1 MTLPSPKTGESD
13 REQRSDKGS
22 RHKADPLPA
31 PRADLP
37 RSEGDSGDTAPTRPP
52 ALDPLAA
59 LRRHWPEYAIE
70 GWALGMFMVSASVA
84 TVLLYDPRS
93 PAFHLIDNEFWKRAL
108 MALAMAGTAVAII
121 YSRWGKRSG
130 AHMNPAFTL
139 SFWVMGKINAV
150 DAIYYAVFQFAGGV
164 AGSLLSYVL
173 TAGLL
178 ADPQAN
184 WAATVPGPDGVP
196 AALLSELIIAFILMF
211 VVAVMLNSRFDQLT
225 GLAAGCLIFL
235 YVLYEAPYSGFGM
248 NPARSF
254 ASALPSGTW
263 TAFWIYL
270 VAPPLGMLAAVFV
283 HNYLLGMPNE
293 FTQPKLNP
301 NHVTRCIHCGFEP
314 PAAEQ
319 GQAADA

>member
-1 MTLPSPKTGESD
+1 MPV
-13 REQRSDKGS
+13 
-22 RHKADPLPA
+22 
-31 PRADLP
+31 
-37 RSEGDSGDTAPTRPP
+37 P
-52 ALDPLAA
+52 ALDPLEA

-93 PAFHLIDNEFWKRAL
+93 PAFHLIENEFWKRAL

-139 SFWVMGKINAV
+139 SFWVMGKINTV
-150 DAIYYAVFQFAGGV
+150 DAVYYAVFQFVGGV

-211 VVAVMLNSRFDQLT
+211 VVALMLDSRFDQLT
-225 GLAAGCLIFL
+225 GVAAGCLIFL
-235 YVLYEAPYSGFGM
+235 YVLYEFALFGVR
-248 NPARSF
+248 NEPRAQLR
-254 ASALPSGTW
+254 
-263 TAFWIYL
+263 
-270 VAPPLGMLAAVFV
+270 LGAAVRHLDGV
-283 HNYLLGMPNE
+283 LDLSG
-293 FTQPKLNP
+293 
-301 NHVTRCIHCGFEP
+301 G
-314 PAAEQ
+314 AAARYVN
-319 GQAADA
+319 GRLRP

>member
-1 MTLPSPKTGESD
+1 MPV
-13 REQRSDKGS
+13 
-22 RHKADPLPA
+22 
-31 PRADLP
+31 
-37 RSEGDSGDTAPTRPP
+37 PP
-52 ALDPLAA
+52 LDPIAA
-59 LRRHWPEYAIE
+59 MRRHWPEYAIE

-93 PAFHLIDNEFWKRAL
+93 PTFNLIDNAFWNRAL

-121 YSRWGKRSG
+121 YSPWGKRSG

-150 DAIYYAVFQFAGGV
+150 DAVYYAVFQFVGGL

-178 ADPQAN
+178 ADPEAN
-184 WAATVPGPDGVP
+184 WAVTVPGPDGVG

-211 VVAVMLNSRFDQLT
+211 VVALMLNSRFDHLT
-225 GLAAGCLIFL
+225 GIAAGCLIFM
-235 YVLYEAPYSGFGM
+235 YVLYELPYSGFGM

-270 VAPPLGMLAAVFV
+270 AAPPAGMLTAVFL
-283 HNYLLGMPNE
+283 HSYILGMPDRI
-293 FTQPKLNP
+293 QPAQAQSQPRNALHP
-301 NHVTRCIHCGFEP
+301 LRLRAAGSPTRTRSRCLTLST
-314 PAAEQ
+314 
-319 GQAADA
+319 